1 MTEKFLNIK
10 MDDFP
15 KNYDF
20 SLSEETIINK
30 WENSGIFKWNSKI
43 SDKEIFSVDTP
54 PPTASG
60 YLHMGHIFSYTHQ
73 DFIVRFQRMIGKNI
87 FYPMGWDDNG
97 LPTERRVQDYFN
109 VRCDPSQ
116 TSIKNII
123 DVVKSRDKKSNP
135 LKVSRNN
142 FIELCHLVT
151 QEDEKVF
158 KDVFTKIA
166 LSVDWT
172 QEYSTIGKLPRKLAQ
187 KSFLDLFNKGHIYNT
202 DFPVMWDPG
211 FQTAVAQAE
220 VEDREVEGAF
230 HDIEFSIPD
239 IDINFTISTTRP
251 ELLPA
256 CVGITAHP
264 DDKRYKDFFG
274 KKAVTPLFGVS
285 VPIFASDL
293 VDPEKGTGILMVCTF
308 GDQVD
313 VQWWKENN
321 LQLRQ
326 LLDYYGRF
334 KEVEFG
340 KKGWE
345 SSSPEKA
352 NSIYKLLIGR
362 TVKQGRGI
370 IVDNLKDPKNF
381 EDSKI
386 ALIGDIKKI
395 THSVR
400 FYERSKVPLEYLST
414 RQWFVSLMDKKSD
427 LIQKGKQISW
437 HPEFMRKR
445 YEDWT
450 ENLQSDWCIS
460 RQRFFGVPF
469 PVWYSLDSFSKPDF
483 ENPIIASIENLPVDP
498 TEDTPDGY
506 DSTQRGKP
514 NGFIGESDVFDTW
527 FTSSL
532 SPQIAAKWDESEDN
546 MNKVFP
552 NNIRPQSHE
561 IIRTWAFYTIVKSL
575 LHHDSIPWKNVVISG
590 WILDPDR
597 KKMSKS
603 KGNVITPSDL
613 INEYGTDPVRYWAAS
628 ARLGT
633 DTAFDEQI
641 FKIGKRLSTKIYNAS
656 KFVLSQDAL
665 VGDIKNPLDLSFLA
679 NLIEQ
684 VDICSKSFNKF
695 NFAESM
701 MVTEKFFWNMFTD
714 NYLELVKNR
723 ARQNE
728 YLEQQTSSVATLRL
742 TLNVLLRLFAP
753 VLPIITDEIWSWVF
767 DKETGIDS
775 IHSAPWP
782 SKEEILKYSSE
793 EGNKELFLTTCDA
806 IRSIRKSKSQNG
818 YRLGAEVK
826 SILLVGSEKDIKFL
840 ELAKNDISTAAR
852 CEVLNLKLGKN
863 LEASIID

>member
-1 MTEKFLNIK
+1 

-20 SLSEETIINK
+20 LSTEEKIINQ
-30 WENSGIFKWNSKI
+30 WESSGIFKWNSKL
-43 SDKEIFSVDTP
+43 SGKEVFSVDTP

-116 TSIKNII
+116 DSIDNIL
-123 DVVKSRDKKSNP
+123 DVVKSRDPKSNP

-151 QEDEKVF
+151 EEDEKVF
-158 KDVFTKIA
+158 KDVFTQIA
-166 LSVDWT
+166 LSVDWS

-187 KSFLDLFNKGHIYNT
+187 KSFLDLFHKGHIYNT

-230 HDIEFSIPD
+230 HDIKFKIPEM
-239 IDINFTISTTRP
+239 NAEFTISTTRP

-264 DDKRYKDFFG
+264 DDVRYKGFFG
-274 KKAVTPLFGVS
+274 KNAVTPLFGVP
-285 VPIFASDL
+285 VPIFPSDL
-293 VDPEKGTGILMVCTF
+293 VDPDKGTGILMVCTF

-313 VQWWKENN
+313 VQWWKDHSLE
-321 LQLRQ
+321 LRQ
-326 LLDYYGRF
+326 LLNFYGRF

-340 KKGWE
+340 IPGWE
-345 SSSPEKA
+345 SSQPKKA
-352 NSIYKLLIGR
+352 NSIYQNLIGK
-362 TVKQGRGI
+362 TVKQGRNI
-370 IVDNLKDPKNF
+370 IVENLKDPNNF
-381 EDSKI
+381 PNSEI
-386 ALIGDIKKI
+386 ALKETPRKI

-400 FYERSKVPLEYLST
+400 FYERSKVPLEYLNT
-414 RQWFVSLMDKKSD
+414 RQWFVRLMDKKRD
-427 LIQKGKQISW
+427 LIEKGREISW

-445 YEDWT
+445 YENWT

-469 PVWYSLDSFSKPDF
+469 PVWYPLDNSSNPDYD
-483 ENPIIASIENLPVDP
+483 NPILASSENLPVDP
-498 TEDTPDGY
+498 TEDFPNGY
-506 DSTQRGKP
+506 DPEQRGKP

-532 SPQIAAKWDESEDN
+532 SPQIAAKWGEDENEMKN
-546 MNKVFP
+546 IFP

-575 LHHDSIPWKNVVISG
+575 LHHNSIPWNDVVISG

-603 KGNVITPSDL
+603 KGNVVTPSDL
-613 INEYGTDPVRYWAAS
+613 IQEYGSDSVRYWAAS

-633 DTAFDEQI
+633 DTAFDEQV
-641 FKIGKRLSTKIYNAS
+641 FKIGKRLTTKIYNAS
-656 KFVLSQDAL
+656 KFVLSQEAMI
-665 VGDIKNPLDLSFLA
+665 GEINNPLDLSFLA
-679 NLIEQ
+679 NLIED
-684 VDICSKSFNKF
+684 VEVCSNNYENF

-701 MVTEKFFWNMFTD
+701 MVAEKFFWNMFTD

-723 ARQNE
+723 ARQDDD
-728 YLEQQTSSVATLRL
+728 LEAQTSSVATLRL
-742 TLNVLLRLFAP
+742 ALNVLLRLFAP
-753 VLPIITDEIWSWVF
+753 VVPVIADEVWGWVF
-767 DKETGIDS
+767 AKETGFTS
-775 IHSAPWP
+775 IHSSKWP
-782 SKEEILKYSSE
+782 TKKEILKYTGSV
-793 EGNKELFLTTCDA
+793 GQKELFLTTCEA
-806 IRSIRKSKSQNG
+806 IRAIRRSKTQNG
-818 YRLGAEVK
+818 FRLGSEVK
-826 SILLVGSEKDIKFL
+826 SILLVAKKEDIEL
-840 ELAKNDISTAAR
+840 LALAKNDLVTAAR
-852 CEVLNLKLGKN
+852 CDVLKLEVGKELDAKILN
-863 LEASIID
+863 

>member
-1 MTEKFLNIK
+1 

-15 KNYDF
+15 KNHDF
-20 SLSEETIINK
+20 SSSEETIINK
-30 WENSGIFKWNSKI
+30 WESSGIFKWDSKT
-43 SDKEIFSVDTP
+43 SKKEIFSVDTP

-123 DVVKSRDKKSNP
+123 EVVKIRDKKSAP

-151 QEDEKVF
+151 QEDEKIF

-172 QEYSTIGKLPRKLAQ
+172 QEYSTIGELPRKLAQ

-230 HDIEFSIPD
+230 HDIKFSIPE
-239 IDINFTISTTRP
+239 IDKEFTISTTRP

-264 DDKRYKDFFG
+264 DDKRYKSFFG
-274 KKAVTPLFGVS
+274 KKAITPLFGVS

-321 LQLRQ
+321 LDLRQ
-326 LLDYYGRF
+326 LLDFYGRF
-334 KEVEFG
+334 KEIEFG
-340 KKGWE
+340 EIGWE
-345 SSSPEKA
+345 SSNSEKA

-362 TVKQGRGI
+362 TVKQGRE
-370 IVDNLKDPKNF
+370 IVVENLKNPNNF

-386 ALIGDIKKI
+386 ALVGDLKNI

-400 FYERSKVPLEYLST
+400 FYERSKVPLEYLNT
-414 RQWFVSLMDKKSD
+414 RQWFVRLMDKKSD
-427 LIQKGKQISW
+427 LIQKGKEISW

-445 YEDWT
+445 YENWT
-450 ENLQSDWCIS
+450 ENLQADWCIS

-469 PVWYSLDSFSKPDF
+469 PVWYTLDSDCNPDY
-483 ENPIIASIENLPVDP
+483 ENPIIASWEDLPVDP
-498 TEDTPDGY
+498 MEDTPKGY
-506 DSTQRGKP
+506 EPEQRGKP

-532 SPQIAAKWDESEDN
+532 SPQIAAHWDESEDK
-546 MNKVFP
+546 MHQIFP

-603 KGNVITPSDL
+603 KGNVVTPSDL
-613 INEYGTDPVRYWAAS
+613 IQEYGTDPVRYWAAS

-633 DTAFDEQI
+633 DTAFDEQV

-665 VGDIKNPLDLSFLA
+665 EGEVKNPLDLSFLA
-679 NLIEQ
+679 NLIEH
-684 VDICSKSFNKF
+684 VDICSNNYNKF

-701 MVTEKFFWNMFTD
+701 MVAEKFFWNMFTD

-728 YLEQQTSSVATLRL
+728 DLEQQTSSVATLRL
-742 TLNVLLRLFAP
+742 TLNVMLRLFAP
-753 VLPIITDEIWSWVF
+753 VLPIITDEVWSWVF
-767 DKETGIDS
+767 AKETGIDS
-775 IHSAPWP
+775 IHSSTWP
-782 SKEEILKYSSE
+782 TKEEILNYSFKE
-793 EGNKELFLTTCDA
+793 EEKKLFLTTCDA
-806 IRSIRKSKSQNG
+806 IRAIRRSKTQNG
-818 YRLGAEVK
+818 FRLGAEVK
-826 SILLVGSEKDIKFL
+826 SISLIGTEKDIKLL
-840 ELAKNDISTAAR
+840 ELAKNDIVTAAR
-852 CEVLNLKLGKN
+852 CEILNLELGKEI
-863 LEASIID
+863 EARIID

>member
-1 MTEKFLNIK
+1 

-15 KNYDF
+15 KNHDF
-20 SLSEETIINK
+20 SSSEETIINK
-30 WENSGIFKWNSKI
+30 WESSGIFKWDAKTSK
-43 SDKEIFSVDTP
+43 KEIFSVDTP

-123 DVVKSRDKKSNP
+123 EVVKIRDKKSAP

-151 QEDEKVF
+151 QEDEKIF

-172 QEYSTIGKLPRKLAQ
+172 QEYSTIGELPRKLAQ

-230 HDIEFSIPD
+230 HDIKFSIPE
-239 IDINFTISTTRP
+239 IDKEFTISTTRP

-264 DDKRYKDFFG
+264 DDKRYKSFFG
-274 KKAVTPLFGVS
+274 KKAITPLFGVS

-321 LQLRQ
+321 LDLRQ
-326 LLDYYGRF
+326 LLDFYVRF
-334 KEVEFG
+334 KEIEFG
-340 KKGWE
+340 EKVWE
-345 SSSPEKA
+345 SSNSEKA

-362 TVKQGRGI
+362 TVKQGRE
-370 IVDNLKDPKNF
+370 IVVENLKNPNNF

-386 ALIGDIKKI
+386 ALVGDLKNI

-400 FYERSKVPLEYLST
+400 FYERSKVPLEYLNT
-414 RQWFVSLMDKKSD
+414 RQWFVRLMDKKSD
-427 LIQKGKQISW
+427 LIQKGKEISW
-437 HPEFMRKR
+437 HPEFMRKG
-445 YEDWT
+445 YENWT
-450 ENLQSDWCIS
+450 ENLQADWCIS

-469 PVWYSLDSFSKPDF
+469 PVWYTLDSDCNPDY
-483 ENPIIASIENLPVDP
+483 ENPIIASWEDLPVDP
-498 TEDTPDGY
+498 MEDTPKGY
-506 DSTQRGKP
+506 EPEQRGKP

-532 SPQIAAKWDESEDN
+532 SPQIAAHWDESEDK
-546 MNKVFP
+546 MHQIFP

-603 KGNVITPSDL
+603 KGNVVTPSDL
-613 INEYGTDPVRYWAAS
+613 IQEYGTDPVRYWAAS

-633 DTAFDEQI
+633 DTAFDEQV

-665 VGDIKNPLDLSFLA
+665 EGEVKNPLDLSFLA
-679 NLIEQ
+679 NLIEH
-684 VDICSKSFNKF
+684 VDICSNNYNKF

-701 MVTEKFFWNMFTD
+701 MVAEKFFWNMFTD

-728 YLEQQTSSVATLRL
+728 DLEQQTSSVATLRL
-742 TLNVLLRLFAP
+742 TLNVMLRLFAP
-753 VLPIITDEIWSWVF
+753 VLPIITDEVWSWVF
-767 DKETGIDS
+767 AKETGIDS
-775 IHSAPWP
+775 IHSSTWP
-782 SKEEILKYSSE
+782 TKEEILNYSFKE
-793 EGNKELFLTTCDA
+793 EEKKLFLTTCDA
-806 IRSIRKSKSQNG
+806 IRAIRRSKTQNG
-818 YRLGAEVK
+818 FRLGAEVK
-826 SILLVGSEKDIKFL
+826 SISLVGTEKDIKLL
-840 ELAKNDISTAAR
+840 ELAKNDIVTAAR
-852 CEVLNLKLGKN
+852 CEILNLELGKEI
-863 LEASIID
+863 EARIID

>member
-1 MTEKFLNIK
+1 

-15 KNYDF
+15 KNHDF
-20 SLSEETIINK
+20 SSSEETIINK
-30 WENSGIFKWNSKI
+30 WESSGIFKWDSKT
-43 SDKEIFSVDTP
+43 SKKEIFSVDTP

-123 DVVKSRDKKSNP
+123 EVVKIRDKKSAP

-151 QEDEKVF
+151 QEDEKIF

-172 QEYSTIGKLPRKLAQ
+172 QEYSTIGELPRKLAQ

-230 HDIEFSIPD
+230 HDIKFSIPE
-239 IDINFTISTTRP
+239 IDKEFTISTTRP

-264 DDKRYKDFFG
+264 DDKRYKSFFG
-274 KKAVTPLFGVS
+274 KKAITPLFGVS

-321 LQLRQ
+321 LDLRQ
-326 LLDYYGRF
+326 LLDFYGRF
-334 KEVEFG
+334 KEIEFG
-340 KKGWE
+340 EKEWE
-345 SSSPEKA
+345 SSNSEKA

-362 TVKQGRGI
+362 TVKQGRE
-370 IVDNLKDPKNF
+370 IVVENLKNPNNF

-386 ALIGDIKKI
+386 ALVGDLKNI

-400 FYERSKVPLEYLST
+400 FYERSKVPLEYLNT
-414 RQWFVSLMDKKSD
+414 RQWFVRLMDKKSD
-427 LIQKGKQISW
+427 LIQKGKEISW

-445 YEDWT
+445 YENWT
-450 ENLQSDWCIS
+450 ENLQADWCIS

-469 PVWYSLDSFSKPDF
+469 PVWYTLDSDCNPDY
-483 ENPIIASIENLPVDP
+483 ENPIIASWEDLPVDP
-498 TEDTPDGY
+498 MEDTPKGY
-506 DSTQRGKP
+506 EPEQRGKP

-532 SPQIAAKWDESEDN
+532 SPQIAAHWDESEDK
-546 MNKVFP
+546 MHQIFP

-603 KGNVITPSDL
+603 KGNVVTPSDL
-613 INEYGTDPVRYWAAS
+613 IQEYGTDPVRYWAAS

-633 DTAFDEQI
+633 DTAFDEQV

-665 VGDIKNPLDLSFLA
+665 EGEVKNPLDLSFLA
-679 NLIEQ
+679 NLIEH
-684 VDICSKSFNKF
+684 VDICSNNYNKF

-701 MVTEKFFWNMFTD
+701 MVAEKFFWNMFTD

-728 YLEQQTSSVATLRL
+728 DLEQQTSSVATLRL
-742 TLNVLLRLFAP
+742 TLNVMLRLFAP
-753 VLPIITDEIWSWVF
+753 VLPIITDEVWSWVF
-767 DKETGIDS
+767 AKETGIDS
-775 IHSAPWP
+775 IHSSTWP
-782 SKEEILKYSSE
+782 TKEEILNYSFKE
-793 EGNKELFLTTCDA
+793 EEKKLFLTTCDA
-806 IRSIRKSKSQNG
+806 IRAIRRSKTQNG
-818 YRLGAEVK
+818 FRLGAEVK
-826 SILLVGSEKDIKFL
+826 SISLVGTEKDIKLL
-840 ELAKNDISTAAR
+840 ELAKNDIVTAAR
-852 CEVLNLKLGKN
+852 CEILNLELGKEI
-863 LEASIID
+863 EARIID